1 MHVSRPAD
9 QTPARTSAPIFE
21 GQVHSHSL
29 VDGQQGAHQLRL
41 LSVTFAPGA
50 RTKLHYHTHEQVLVI
65 TEGRGILATE
75 HEEHQVTPGCVVYVA
90 PDERHWHG
98 ATPEFSMTHI
108 SINGPGETIIVG

>member
-1 MHVSRPAD
+1 MDVIHTREG
-9 QTPARTSAPIFE
+9 APERNTGDIFV
-21 GQVHSHSL
+21 GAVHTKS
-29 VDGQQGAHQLRL
+29 VVGEQQGGEQLRL
-41 LSVTFAPGA
+41 LSVTFSPGA
-50 RTKLHYHTHEQVLVI
+50 RTKMHYHTHEQVLVI

-108 SINGPGETIIVG
+108 SINGPGET